1 MDFICPQEFID
12 LAHLLADEAQP
23 IARHYFRNEDMQVEI
38 KSAHDPV
45 TIADRE
51 IEQKWRKIIQ
61 SKRPQDG
68 IWGEEFGR
76 INPDAELTWIFDPI
90 DGTKVFTLGRATFG
104 CMIGL
109 HHKQHGF
116 ILGLI
121 DQPIVN
127 LRWFGAKGCGATL
140 NGKKLQTKAPA
151 SAANMRS
158 SVNNLFRLPPAL
170 KTLHDELKKEI
181 HFVAA
186 GGDCMN
192 YAGIADGALH
202 YYFDCN
208 QQIFDIAAAIPIIEE
223 AGGIITNIDGSAI
236 EVKDGDY
243 TVLGACTPQLHAE
256 LLTRYKKIAA

>member
-1 MDFICPQEFID
+1 MGFICPQEFID
-12 LAHLLADEAQP
+12 LAHFLADAAQP
-23 IARHYFRNEDMQVEI
+23 IARKYFRNNDMAIEI

-51 IEQKWRKIIQ
+51 IETEWRSIIAEE
-61 SKRPQDG
+61 RPQDG

-76 INPDAELTWIFDPI
+76 TNEESELTWIFDPI

-127 LRWFGAKGCGATL
+127 LRWFGAKNCGATL
-140 NGKKLQTKAPA
+140 NGKKLQTKQPEYKTI
-151 SAANMRS
+151 RS
-158 SVNNLFRLPPAL
+158 SINNYSRLPDAL
-170 KTLHDELKKEI
+170 KILNEQMKREV
-181 HFVAA
+181 HFIAG

-192 YAGIADGALH
+192 YAGLADGSIH
-202 YYFDCN
+202 YYFDTD
-208 QQIFDIAAAIPIIEE
+208 QMIYDIAPAIAIIEE
-223 AGGIITNIDGSAI
+223 AGGKITNLDGSEI
-236 EVKDGDY
+236 EMTLEHKVI
-243 TVLGACTPQLHAE
+243 GACTPE
-256 LLTRYKKIAA
+256 LYADVLARYKKIVA

>member
-1 MDFICPQEFID
+1 MAFVCPSELID
-12 LAHLLADEAQP
+12 LAHVLADAGQP
-23 IARHYFRNEDMQVEI
+23 IARKYFRNDDMAIEI

-51 IEQKWRKIIQ
+51 IEKEWRRIIAE
-61 SKRPQDG
+61 KRPKDG

-76 INPDAELTWIFDPI
+76 SNEKSEWTWIFDPI

-140 NGKKLQTKAPA
+140 NGKKLQTKTPLYTVI
-151 SAANMRS
+151 RS
-158 SVNNLFRLPPAL
+158 SINNLSRLPDAL
-170 KTLHDELKKEI
+170 KILNEQMKREV
-181 HFVAA
+181 HFIAA

-192 YAGIADGALH
+192 YAGLADGSIH
-202 YYFDCN
+202 YYFDTD
-208 QQIFDIAAAIPIIEE
+208 QMIYDIAAAIPIIEE
-223 AGGIITNIDGSAI
+223 AGGKLTNLDGSAI
-236 EVKDGDY
+236 ELTLEHKVI
-243 TVLGACTPQLHAE
+243 GACTSE
-256 LLTRYKKIAA
+256 LYDDVLSRYRKIVG